1 MTITLTQSDFREL
14 YENTQFTE
22 IEIAPDVCEVKGK
35 IPQLLGQGQF
45 WGIDLCEG
53 SGLFGETWQ
62 MPNDQKFYNLEREH
76 EVEICLWIPAHNSK
90 QNGRYTL
97 FGSGIAP
104 QEIWQS
110 PADGKGVHLSVGLE
124 PDLLKSLYGN
134 ASGELPPELQL
145 LIKSNDWQQCWRD
158 HPINS
163 KMITTVRDI
172 FACPFQGLTKQMYI
186 QGKTLELLA
195 LQLESLKSDN
205 LSKTNNYHLKKQTV
219 EKIYQARELLLQNW
233 ENTLSILEI
242 ARQVGLS
249 DRSLRRGFQ
258 SIFGVSPI
266 AYLINYRLKQAE
278 QILRDQ
284 DLTIAQVA
292 RKVGYSSPSRF
303 AAAFK
308 QRFGI
313 SPGECMKGKKIA
325 NF

>member
-1 MTITLTQSDFREL
+1 
-14 YENTQFTE
+14 
-22 IEIAPDVCEVKGK
+22 
-35 IPQLLGQGQF
+35 
-45 WGIDLCEG
+45 
-53 SGLFGETWQ
+53 
-62 MPNDQKFYNLEREH
+62 
-76 EVEICLWIPAHNSK
+76 
-90 QNGRYTL
+90 
-97 FGSGIAP
+97 
-104 QEIWQS
+104 
-110 PADGKGVHLSVGLE
+110 
-124 PDLLKSLYGN
+124 
-134 ASGELPPELQL
+134 
-145 LIKSNDWQQCWRD
+145 
-158 HPINS
+158 
-163 KMITTVRDI
+163 VRDI

>member
-163 KMITTVRDI
+163 KMITRRCD
-172 FACPFQGLTKQMYI
+172 
-186 QGKTLELLA
+186 
-195 LQLESLKSDN
+195 
-205 LSKTNNYHLKKQTV
+205 SKRTENNAKR
-219 EKIYQARELLLQNW
+219 IIR
-233 ENTLSILEI
+233 II
-242 ARQVGLS
+242 
-249 DRSLRRGFQ
+249 
-258 SIFGVSPI
+258 
-266 AYLINYRLKQAE
+266 
-278 QILRDQ
+278 
-284 DLTIAQVA
+284 
-292 RKVGYSSPSRF
+292 
-303 AAAFK
+303 
-308 QRFGI
+308 
-313 SPGECMKGKKIA
+313 
-325 NF
+325 